1 MSYFDFP
8 NARTYDSD
16 LGWIIRNFNKSE
28 DQIKALLKCCDDVK
42 DNLDTLNEFKTQLE
56 SGQFPPEMEAAFYSW
71 AMQHVPDFIADA
83 VKNVFFGLTDEGYF
97 VAYIPNSWDD
107 ITFNTTEFDIDLP
120 ECQEYGHLV
129 LSY

>member
-8 NARTYDSD
+8 NSRTYDND
-16 LGWIIRNFNKSE
+16 LGWIIKNFNKSE

-42 DNLDTLNEFKTQLE
+42 DNLDTLNEFKNQLE
-56 SGQFPPEMEAAFYSW
+56 SGQFPPEMEAAFYTW
-71 AMQHVPDFIADA
+71 ALQHVPDFIADA
-83 VKNVFFGLTDEGYF
+83 VKNVFFGLTDNGYF